1 MPGTFTSATKSD
13 YNYVSSQV
21 GAVVIDVQ
29 EMIFLQRDNDNDDI
43 NIPSSSAATS
53 HFESYFSNLYFDADR
68 KI

>member
-1 MPGTFTSATKSD
+1 MPGAFTSATMSD
-13 YNYVSSQV
+13 FDNVSSQV

-29 EMIFLQRDNDNDDI
+29 EMIFLQRDNDNDDN
-43 NIPSSSAATS
+43 NIPSSSEATS